1 MWVSVQMAHLS
12 KSLSRISSSISFAY
26 GLVDNKCA
34 TTVVPNLF
42 EQFPVI
48 FYNTGEITNYKK
60 NMSLTFTT
68 EKNTTCR

>member
-34 TTVVPNLF
+34 TNVVPNLF

-60 NMSLTFTT
+60 KHVIDFHNR
-68 EKNTTCR
+68 KNTTCR